1 LLGVAECRLKAV
13 FGCGSPAPREIRRQG
28 NRALVEAFSWRR
40 RRSPMQT
47 KKRGLARP
55 LGPAKLVA
63 HAAMGLAM
71 GLAFALLL
79 ILDDPAGVVTLIAHG
94 GEQAIAVCVGTI
106 VLTFGIGATFTG
118 AIFILTEDR

>member
-1 LLGVAECRLKAV
+1 VAEAEKPDADEETS
-13 FGCGSPAPREIRRQG
+13 GIGEAPGAGEIG
-28 NRALVEAFSWRR
+28 
-40 RRSPMQT
+40 RS
-47 KKRGLARP
+47 RGHGLAI
-55 LGPAKLVA
+55 
-63 HAAMGLAM
+63 

-79 ILDDPAGVVTLIAHG
+79 ILDDPAGVATLIAHG